1 MLFASLAE
9 FEARR
14 AQLMADSTAQQF
26 MTKLAAL
33 CSTHGEVELSE
44 VLIPAQLAALRE
56 MAGAATR

>member
-1 MLFASLAE
+1 
-9 FEARR
+9 
-14 AQLMADSTAQQF
+14 MADSTAQQF

-56 MAGAATR
+56 MAGTLQEKTAVFRV